1 MTLFY
6 SLTILTLCMLLVAL
20 FILYK
25 VADNFKNF
33 ILLSG
38 ILVFTLVLGLW
49 WNPDLFLWHQHL
61 SQQQAYLQAKKIL
74 KQPGKVKELIK
85 RLESQVAHHPD
96 DAKAWFL
103 LGRIYASHNH
113 WTKAHDALF
122 QAYRLEPNN
131 DKTAIFYVETI
142 WQSQGQITDHGRMI
156 LEKVLKRDANQPDAL
171 IMLAAD
177 AKAHQ
182 CYQQAIAYWQRI
194 LVILPKDSEMAQ
206 AITDAIKKAH
216 KKKDNCLIEI

>member
-1 MTLFY
+1 
-6 SLTILTLCMLLVAL
+6 MLVVAL
-20 FILYK
+20 FLLYK
-25 VADNFKNF
+25 AADNFKNF

-38 ILVFTLVLGLW
+38 ILIVTLTLGLW
-49 WNPDLFLWHQHL
+49 CNPDLFLWHQHL
-61 SQQQAYLQAKKIL
+61 SQQQAFLQAKQIL
-74 KQPGKVKELIK
+74 KQPGKVQELIK

-103 LGRIYASHNH
+103 LGRIYASNND

-142 WQSQGQITDHGRMI
+142 WQSQGKITDHGRLI
-156 LEKVLKRDANQPDAL
+156 LEKVLKKDTNQPDAL
-171 IMLAAD
+171 MMLAAD
-177 AKAHQ
+177 AKDHQ

-194 LVILPKDSEMAQ
+194 LVLLPKDSEMAQ

-216 KKKDNCLIEI
+216 KKKDKCFIEI